1 MSAATTNTTV
11 PARSNRSATPSRS
24 KLLRVHIVLLLTFA
38 IFVWVALTLLVAV
51 RKGEHR
57 RATFN
62 SSGQFDR

>member
-11 PARSNRSATPSRS
+11 PARTHRTATPARS

-38 IFVWVALTLLVAV
+38 IFTWLALTLLVAV

-57 RATFN
+57 RETFN
-62 SSGQFDR
+62 GSGQYVR